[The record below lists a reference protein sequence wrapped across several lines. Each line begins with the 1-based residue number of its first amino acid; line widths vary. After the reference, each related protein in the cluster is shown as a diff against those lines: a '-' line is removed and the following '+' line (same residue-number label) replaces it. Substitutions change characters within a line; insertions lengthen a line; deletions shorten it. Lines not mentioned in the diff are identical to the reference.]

1 MISGRG
7 VVFTLSFDRQ
17 ARVLMASVSG
27 VFSSDDIAGL
37 DAAVPRFVSR
47 EGPVR
52 GILDFT
58 DATALAVS
66 NSRIAAR
73 GQKPAMV
80 EALLIVAPQPEFNS
94 LGRAFGQY
102 QRMAG
107 TAEPKVVGTLEEA
120 YAILG
125 IVDPQFEPVEG

>member
-1 MISGRG
+1 MARISE
-7 VVFTLSFDRQ
+7 
-17 ARVLMASVSG
+17 

-58 DATALAVS
+58 DASALAVS
-66 NSRIAAR
+66 NSRLAAR
-73 GQKPAMV
+73 GQQPSIV
-80 EALLIVAPQPEFNS
+80 ETLLFVAPQPEFNNLS
-94 LGRAFGQY
+94 RAFGQH
-102 QRMAG
+102 QRIAG
-107 TAEPKVVGTLEEA
+107 NAEPKVVGTLEEA

-125 IVDPQFEPVEG
+125 VVDPQFELVEG